1 MLINLELLYKKYD
14 LDITGIIH
22 IGAHELEEKTVY
34 NKLNIKNIIWFEANP
49 QLVAKFLTSDDIIYC
64 YALSDKDDEER
75 DFIVTNN
82 FQSSSL
88 LELETHKTEH
98 PWVFEIQRFKV
109 KTKKLDTVVKV
120 RNIPIQNFN
129 FMNIDIQ
136 GAELLALKGAEESL
150 KYIKYLY
157 LEVNEKELY
166 KGCAMLS
173 EIDSFLG
180 ERGFKRVELE
190 MTPHGWGDAFYIKN

>member
-1 MLINLELLYKKYD
+1 MLINLELLYKKYN
-14 LDITGIIH
+14 LDIKGVVH
-22 IGAHELEEKTVY
+22 IGAHELEEKEVY
-34 NKLNIKNIIWFEANP
+34 DKLNIKNVIWFEANP
-49 QLVAKFLTSDDIIYC
+49 NLVAKFLNTGNIIFC
-64 YALSDKDDEER
+64 NALSDKDNELR

-98 PWVFEIQRFKV
+98 PHIHEIQRFKV
-109 KTKKLDTVVKV
+109 ITKKLDTIVKES
-120 RNIPIQNFN
+120 NIAIENFN

-136 GAELLALKGAEESL
+136 GAELLALKGSEKSL

-166 KGCAMLS
+166 KGCALLS
-173 EIDSFLG
+173 EIDIFLG
-180 ERGFKRVELE
+180 ERGFKRVEID
-190 MTPHGWGDAFYIKN
+190 MTRHGWGDAFYIRE